1 MSGAFVRCRWLID
14 RRIAKVGR
22 AFFRNMAAAA
32 AVALAVPAGAQLMS
46 EGFEFLKAVKDRD
59 GDKVTQALDKP
70 GSTLIGARDLT
81 TGDGALHIVTQR
93 RDLVWLNF
101 LLARGANPNAENN
114 KGVSPLGLATSLGWI
129 EGMEALLDKGA
140 RVDDANSTGETPLI
154 NAVHRRDAAMVRL
167 LLSKG
172 ADPDRSDNS
181 GRTARDYAQLLGTG
195 SPVLDEIAKAD
206 AARKGGGHKTYGPK
220 F

>member
-1 MSGAFVRCRWLID
+1 M
-14 RRIAKVGR
+14 GR

-32 AVALAVPAGAQLMS
+32 AIALAVVAVPAGAQMMS

-70 GSTLIGARDLT
+70 GATVIGARDLT
-81 TGDGALHIVTQR
+81 TGDGVLHIVTQR
-93 RDLVWLNF
+93 RDLVWLEF
-101 LLARGANPNAENN
+101 LLSRGANPNAENA
-114 KGVSPLGLATSLGWI
+114 KGVSPLALATSLGWL
-129 EGMEALLDKGA
+129 EGMDALLGAGA

-154 NAVHRRDAAMVRL
+154 TAVHRRDAAMARL
-167 LLSKG
+167 LLAKG

-181 GRTARDYAQLLGTG
+181 GRTARDYAQLLGAS

-206 AARKGGGHKTYGPK
+206 TARKGGGHKSYGPK
-220 F
+220 L

>member
-1 MSGAFVRCRWLID
+1 M
-14 RRIAKVGR
+14 GR

-32 AVALAVPAGAQLMS
+32 AIALAAAAVPAGAQLMS

-70 GSTLIGARDLT
+70 GATVIGARDLT
-81 TGDGALHIVTQR
+81 TGDGVLHIVTQR

-101 LLARGANPNAENN
+101 LLSRGANPNAENN
-114 KGVSPLGLATSLGWI
+114 KGVSPLALATSLGWL
-129 EGMEALLDKGA
+129 EGMDALLGAGA
-140 RVDDANSTGETPLI
+140 RVDDSNSTGETPLI

-181 GRTARDYAQLLGTG
+181 GRTARDYAQLLGAS

-206 AARKGGGHKTYGPK
+206 AARKGGARKSYGPK
-220 F
+220 L